1 MGVIIVDI
9 SSLYWISFFII
20 GIGTMLLIGEL
31 LVRARGLFALIGFSL
46 ITLYFYVYLD
56 TSMIV
61 TMTILYFLGIIFI
74 FIDGEFINDGTL
86 AGIGV
91 LLMIISV
98 GVSSP
103 NWIVGLYAIIGVVIG
118 AVSSLVWLKVLP
130 KRKMWTKI
138 ALLDRLTDEQ
148 GYSSVNVEHQK
159 LIGKTG
165 ITLSNLRPV
174 GTIKIDDNNYS
185 AISNGYWIEKETE
198 IIVKQVDGT
207 RILVDTLD
215 KSNGKAR
222 GS

>member
-1 MGVIIVDI
+1 
-9 SSLYWISFFII
+9 
-20 GIGTMLLIGEL
+20 
-31 LVRARGLFALIGFSL
+31 
-46 ITLYFYVYLD
+46 
-56 TSMIV
+56 
-61 TMTILYFLGIIFI
+61 
-74 FIDGEFINDGTL
+74 EFINDGTL

-138 ALLDRLTDEQ
+138 ALLDQLTDEQ
-148 GYSSVNVEHQK
+148 GYSSVNVEQQK
-159 LIGKTG
+159 LIGKAG

-174 GTIKIDDNNYS
+174 GTIKIDENNYS
-185 AISNGYWIEKETE
+185 AISNGYWIEKGTN
-198 IIVKQVDGT
+198 IIVRQVDGT

-215 KSNGKAR
+215 NSSSEAIEG
-222 GS
+222 